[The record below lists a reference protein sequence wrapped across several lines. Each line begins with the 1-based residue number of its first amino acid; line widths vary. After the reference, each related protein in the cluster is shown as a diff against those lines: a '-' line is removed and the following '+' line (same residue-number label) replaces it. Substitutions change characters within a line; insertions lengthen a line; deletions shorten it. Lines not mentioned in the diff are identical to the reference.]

1 MNNDLIILL
10 VEDSGFQREF
20 MADSL
25 KEMGFEKV
33 VEAEDGNEA
42 FKYLQRRKVDLVIS
56 DWEMP
61 NLDGV
66 KLFEKL
72 KSNPI
77 YNSIPFIL
85 LTTKD
90 EKEKIISAA
99 KAGITHYLLK
109 PLDKKIFKQKL
120 ETIFGKT

>member
-1 MNNDLIILL
+1 MNSDLIVLL
-10 VEDSGFQREF
+10 VEDSDFQREF
-20 MADSL
+20 MVETL
-25 KEMGFEKV
+25 KEMGFKKV
-33 VEAEDGNEA
+33 VEAQDGIEA
-42 FKYLQRRKVDLVIS
+42 FKYLQKRKVDLVVS

-72 KSNPI
+72 KSNSI
-77 YNSIPFIL
+77 YESIPFIL

-99 KAGITHYLLK
+99 KTGISHYLLK
-109 PLDKKIFKQKL
+109 PLDKKTLKRKL
-120 ETIFGKT
+120 ETIFGKG